1 MRISFASVVLQQ
13 HRATVETPQIIV
25 RSTTMEECTKPK
37 HEKSNPQK
45 RIVAGPR
52 VPAASRRSS
61 SLETSLLPTN
71 RTTTVFSVIE
81 VNVLTPSCPPL
92 TSHSTLLQ

>member
-1 MRISFASVVLQQ
+1 
-13 HRATVETPQIIV
+13 
-25 RSTTMEECTKPK
+25 CTKPK

-61 SLETSLLPTN
+61 SPQCRIEYTTRAIVQEAITATLIIAALLTWFLSYAFQRYP
-71 RTTTVFSVIE
+71 R
-81 VNVLTPSCPPL
+81 
-92 TSHSTLLQ
+92 TLLNCNS